1 MNYLRFLFLKGL
13 LLAVPI
19 VCFGYSTNDK
29 LTIDGINYVVLDG
42 EKYTLSA
49 VGTTK
54 GGAID
59 IPGSVKVG
67 EDLTFTV
74 VQIGGSGNGWKDVE
88 SVTLPNTI
96 TTLAPYAFTNSNIQT
111 LELPKSLTYINQSAF
126 LGTYNALKEITVADG
141 NLSFMAEDGIL
152 YTYNKK
158 ELIYVPL
165 CKDKFKSPDGTESS
179 TLYIPDG
186 VEKLRSNSIISNNNI
201 TAINI
206 SATVSDIPSHE
217 WAPIGN
223 HCPNFTT
230 FIVASGN
237 EKYSSKDGVL
247 LSDNGSVLCIYPF
260 GKKDI
265 SYRVPNGVKLI
276 TKHGIQNPS
285 YLKTLDLN
293 EVETLNYNAI
303 LNCEQLTEV
312 KIPKSLTVLEGGFM
326 SCKSVTKYIVE
337 EGNNYYKSVD
347 GIVFNTDKT
356 ALMLFPAAKTVENG
370 SYEVPSGVNKIGQNA
385 FSGCTTVTSL
395 SIPQSVENIGMCA
408 FRAMVNLESITFEED
423 SKITKFDEGIFY
435 GTNKLEKITLPTSLQ
450 TINLNAFY
458 SCTILKEVIVPDGS
472 QLLTIN
478 KGAFNL
484 CDNLEKVEFQGS
496 CELETIAAGV
506 FNNKTKLE
514 YFKFPASVTTIGDGA
529 FLGCTSLETA
539 MFPEEAEITTIGK
552 GAFAG
557 CGLISFTVPKNV
569 TTIDREAFRGCTAL
583 TGVSLSAK
591 TQVIHPEAFKGCSNI
606 TEFVVD
612 RANPYYSTVKGMLCD
627 KGKTTLV
634 LFPQGQATDNAATL
648 LPPSLTAIGNYAFY
662 ECEKL
667 KSVVIP
673 QKVASIGKRAFG
685 LYTNLNS
692 IAFLCDEMIDPA
704 NINQDQNE
712 MSFDDGSQAADMYG
726 KISLYVRK
734 DLEDEY
740 KNSAYYSKF
749 KGIKTSFTKPRAID
763 GKQDEFM
770 PLSDNTP
777 DMMLLRTDAA
787 VPTYVAPLNVVT
799 PEDGKRRSVN
809 IIGDYAFEGSNV
821 EEVVLLGEIRQ
832 LGAMAFVTNV
842 KREGMN
848 IKPDGSNIK
857 SIFFVGKTPASYLNA
872 SDFELSEDFNEFL
885 PNQNI
890 YVKKSVNNKYQNNE
904 TWRKYANQ
912 IKYQIPGISINNKYG
927 TFAREFDVDLSDY
940 YSEKGSGRV
949 YAFTA
954 TARGKSSGS
963 GDYGESEYYVIMR
976 SINEG
981 QEGDGTYIPAG
992 TGVLLKAMD
1001 NAPTTPSDFH
1011 YTIGEKDV
1019 NEAAA
1024 SVLVGVTED
1033 SIQIA
1038 DTDKDIYVMSGGV
1051 FKPLNGQTIIMPAHK
1066 AYLKLPESTGARVVF
1081 LFDDSQETVTGLDNL
1096 NAAPSDR
1103 QSPMYNLAGQRVSGS
1118 YKGIV
1123 IVEGKKYNK
1132 K

>member
-13 LLAVPI
+13 LLAVPL

-54 GGAID
+54 GGAIV

-74 VQIGGSGNGWKDVE
+74 VQIGGEGNGWKDVT
-88 SVTLPNTI
+88 SVELPNTI
-96 TTLAPYAFTNSNIQT
+96 TTLAINAFSGSSITTLTLPQSLTIITRTAFNSPPTT
-111 LELPKSLTYINQSAF
+111 LEAIYVEEDNTTFKA
-126 LGTYNALKEITVADG
+126 V
-141 NLSFMAEDGIL
+141 DGIL
-152 YTYNKK
+152 YSADGKQM
-158 ELIYVPL
+158 IMVPAR
-165 CKDKFKSPDGTESS
+165 KTFESGVL
-179 TLYIPDG
+179 TIPDK
-186 VEKLRSNSIISNNNI
+186 VEAVWPNSINENSNI
-201 TAINI
+201 TKIKI
-206 SATVSDIPSHE
+206 PATVSDIPSHE
-217 WAPIGN
+217 WAPIGH

-230 FIVASGN
+230 FIVASDN
-237 EKYSSKDGVL
+237 KKYSSKDGVL
-247 LSDNGSVLCIYPF
+247 LSDNGSVLCIYPY

-265 SYRVPNGVKLI
+265 SYRVPDGVTLI
-276 TKHGIQNPS
+276 TKHGIQNPL
-285 YLKTLDLN
+285 YLKTLNLN
-293 EVETLNYNAI
+293 EVHKLNYNAI
-303 LNCEQLTEV
+303 LNCDQLTEV
-312 KIPKSLTVLEGGFM
+312 TIPNSMEELEGGFM
-326 SCKSVTKYIVE
+326 YCKSVTKYIVE
-337 EGNNYYKSVD
+337 DNSNYSSDD
-347 GIVFNTDKT
+347 GIVFNKAKT

-370 SYEVPSGVNKIGQNA
+370 EYKVPSGVNKIGQNA
-385 FSGCTTVTSL
+385 FSGCSTVKSL

-408 FRAMVNLESITFEED
+408 FRAMVNLESITFEEE
-423 SKITKFDEGIFY
+423 SNITKFDEGIFY
-435 GTNKLEKITLPTSLQ
+435 GTNKLKKITLPTSLK
-450 TINLNAFY
+450 TINKDAFY
-458 SCTILKEVIVPDGS
+458 SCTILEEVIVPKGS
-472 QLLTIN
+472 KLETIN
-478 KGAFNL
+478 TGAFSS
-484 CDNLEKVEFQGS
+484 CDNLKSVEFQGS

-514 YFKFPASVTTIGDGA
+514 EFKFPASVTTIGDGA
-529 FLGCTSLETA
+529 FLGCTSLTTA
-539 MFPEEAEITTIGK
+539 TFPENAAIKTIGK

-557 CGLISFTVPKNV
+557 CGLTSFTVPKNV

-583 TGVSLSAK
+583 EEVSLSAK
-591 TQVIHPEAFKGCSNI
+591 TQVIHPEAFKGCSKI
-606 TEFVVD
+606 TKFEVD
-612 RANPYYSTVKGMLCD
+612 SDNPYYSTVKGMLCD

-662 ECEKL
+662 ECKKL

-673 QKVASIGKRAFG
+673 QKVTSIGKRAFG
-685 LYTNLNS
+685 LCTNLNS

-712 MSFDDGSQAADMYG
+712 MSFDDGTQADVNMYDN
-726 KISLYVRK
+726 ISLYVRK

-777 DMMLLRTDAA
+777 DMMLLRTNATDF
-787 VPTYVAPLNVVT
+787 TYVAPLNVVT
-799 PEDGKRRSVN
+799 PEDGNRRSVN

-885 PNQNI
+885 PDQNI
-890 YVKKSVNNKYQNNE
+890 YVKKSAADDYKS
-904 TWRKYANQ
+904 TWSKYANQ
-912 IKYQIPGISINNKYG
+912 INYQIPGISIKNKYG

-940 YSEKGSGRV
+940 YSEKGSGRGRV

-954 TARGKSSGS
+954 TASGKSSGS

-992 TGVLLKAMD
+992 TGVLLKVMD
-1001 NAPTTPSDFH
+1001 NTPTTPDDFH
-1011 YTIGEKDV
+1011 YTIGENDV
-1019 NEAAA
+1019 NKAAE
-1024 SVLVGVTED
+1024 SVLVGVTEN
-1033 SIQIA
+1033 SRNIT

-1051 FKPLNGQTIIMPAHK
+1051 FKPLNGQENITMPVHK

-1081 LFDDSQETVTGLDNL
+1081 LFGDSQETVTGLDNIS
-1096 NAAPSDR
+1096 AAQPDR
-1103 QSPMYNLAGQRVSGS
+1103 QAPMYNLAGQRVSGS